1 MGKKNK
7 NFKSNNSWGDKSKSH
22 YSNPGASKPHIEGD
36 KYIYEGNITI
46 EKLASDLGLRPN
58 DILKTL
64 FMKGKML
71 NINSVLSDED
81 IAEICIEHNLDFEK
95 KVTVSAAEFE
105 KYEIVDDEKDL
116 VERPPVV
123 TIMGHVDHGK
133 TTLIDTI
140 RDSHIAE
147 GEAGAITQ
155 EIGAY
160 QKTIKG
166 KKITFLDTPGHEAF
180 SAMRK
185 RGAQATDIVVLVVA
199 ADDGVMP
206 QTKEAIDHAKAAG
219 VPIIVAVN
227 KIDKPGA
234 NPEKVKAE
242 LSAYGLVSEEWGGDT
257 IMKEISAKKKIG
269 IDDLLDNILLLAE
282 LKELKA
288 NPSREAR
295 GLVIEATMD
304 KKVGAKA
311 TLLVKS
317 GSLHVGDCL
326 VVGKNYCK
334 VRRMTNEF
342 NKAVNIATP
351 STPVSV
357 TGLDGVP
364 EAGEQFCAFSSEKEA
379 RSIAEQR
386 QLKAAQ
392 NATNENQGV
401 TIANIYDKISS
412 GEITNLN
419 LIVKADTDGTMQ
431 AICDS
436 IKKID
441 VEGVKANIIH
451 AGSGDVTEGDVIL
464 ASASSA
470 ILLTFNVKANALV
483 VSKAKEEH
491 VEIRSYN
498 IIYKLLEDLEQA
510 MLGQLKPVMKEVVYG
525 HAEVKMTFKA
535 SKVGMIAGCTVRD
548 GLIKRSAKVR
558 VLRDNQILLDAPLTS
573 LKIGKDDVGEVKAPL
588 DCGIVID
595 GYKDIQVGDIIES
608 YGMEEE
614 GKIQ

>member
-95 KVTVSAAEFE
+95 KITVSAAEFE

>member
-242 LSAYGLVSEEWGGDT
+242 LSSYGLVSEEWGGDT

-379 RSIAEQR
+379 RSIAEKR
-386 QLKAAQ
+386 QADLKTRDVAVKPVSLDDLFAAI
-392 NATNENQGV
+392 QGG
-401 TIANIYDKISS
+401 TK
-412 GEITNLN
+412 EINVVLKCDVRGSEEA
-419 LIVKADTDGTMQ
+419 VKN
-431 AICDS
+431 S
-436 IKKID
+436 LEKID
-441 VEGVKANIIH
+441 VEGVKCKVIRSGIGTITESDITLAQASNAIII
-451 AGSGDVTEGDVIL
+451 G
-464 ASASSA
+464 
-470 ILLTFNVKANALV
+470 FNVVPTNSIKDYAKNAN
-483 VSKAKEEH
+483 
-491 VEIRSYN
+491 VELRLYT
-498 IIYKLLEDLEQA
+498 IIYKVVEDMEAAMKGMLDPVYEEKVIGTAKILEL
-510 MLGQLKPVMKEVVYG
+510 
-525 HAEVKMTFKA
+525 FKF
-535 SKVGMIAGCTVRD
+535 SKVGTIAGSRVTD
-548 GLIKRSAKVR
+548 GVIKAGAKVR
-558 VLRDNQILLDAPLTS
+558 VIRDGVIIYDG
-573 LKIGKDDVGEVKAPL
+573 KIGSLQREKDSVKEVKKGYE
-588 DCGIVID
+588 CGITIENFN
-595 GYKDIQVGDIIES
+595 DIKEGDIIEA
-608 YGMEEE
+608 YELVEV
-614 GKIQ
+614 KK

>member
-95 KVTVSAAEFE
+95 KITVSAAEFE

-242 LSAYGLVSEEWGGDT
+242 LSSYGLVSEEWGGDT

-392 NATNENQGV
+392 KATNENQGV

-483 VSKAKEEH
+483 ISKAKEEH

>member
-46 EKLASDLGLRPN
+46 EKLASDLGLKPN

-105 KYEIVDDEKDL
+105 KYEIVDDEKNL

-242 LSAYGLVSEEWGGDT
+242 LSAYGLGSEEWGGDT

-483 VSKAKEEH
+483 ISKAKEEH

>member
-22 YSNPGASKPHIEGD
+22 YSNPGVSKPHIEGD

-95 KVTVSAAEFE
+95 KITVSAAEFE

-483 VSKAKEEH
+483 ISKAKEEH

>member
-1 MGKKNK
+1 MCKKNK

-46 EKLASDLGLRPN
+46 EKLASDLGLKPN

-105 KYEIVDDEKDL
+105 KYEIVDDEKNL

>member
-95 KVTVSAAEFE
+95 KITVSAAEFE

-483 VSKAKEEH
+483 ISKAKEEH

>member
-46 EKLASDLGLRPN
+46 EKLASDLGLKPN

-105 KYEIVDDEKDL
+105 KYEIVDDEKNL

>member
-46 EKLASDLGLRPN
+46 EKLASDLGLKPN

-105 KYEIVDDEKDL
+105 KYEIVDDEKNL

-483 VSKAKEEH
+483 ISKAKEEH